1 MPFLSYAHVLELR
14 EQLEGTRARVICAG
28 SDEYAESIK
37 RWTDTCEKEAGAV
50 IKVTSTSEVSE
61 VIEFARK
68 HHIAFVV
75 EAGGHSTTGSSASH
89 GGIVISLSQMRKVL
103 TDPASKTVCV
113 QGGATWQDVN
123 SSTAPY
129 GLVVVGATSSHTGV
143 GPSTLGGGCSWLT
156 GRYGLI
162 TDNLLSVRMV
172 LADGSIVEASETT
185 SPDLFW
191 AIRGAGQAFGVV
203 TELVFRAFD
212 LKHNVFGGSLYFTPD
227 KLQNIVE
234 FANEFHRRMDE
245 NSGFMFGF
253 TAPTFM
259 KETAILAVPFY
270 NGTLEEATSFF
281 EPLLSIDTVLGQA
294 EMMSYAKLNAIVNV
308 EPYPEGRKNINGTN
322 VTLPLDINLM
332 HDVYRLFDKIMEKY
346 RRVGDSVL
354 MFELLPYTHVVEVPL
369 DAMACANRG
378 CYYNVGSIFCWQDPD
393 LDRIMQTEQ
402 QAIISKIRRNG
413 SRNDEENRVAA
424 YSNYAG

>member
-1 MPFLSYAHVLELR
+1 
-14 EQLEGTRARVICAG
+14 
-28 SDEYAESIK
+28 
-37 RWTDTCEKEAGAV
+37 
-50 IKVTSTSEVSE
+50 
-61 VIEFARK
+61 
-68 HHIAFVV
+68 
-75 EAGGHSTTGSSASH
+75 
-89 GGIVISLSQMRKVL
+89 MRKVL

-143 GPSTLGGGCSWLT
+143 GGSTLGGGCSWLT

-162 TDNLLSVRMV
+162 IDNLISVRIV

-203 TELVFRAFD
+203 TELVFRAYD
-212 LKHNVFGGSLYFTPD
+212 LKHPVFGGALYFTPD
-227 KLQNIVE
+227 KLRDIVQ

-245 NSGFMFGF
+245 NSGLVFGF
-253 TAPTFM
+253 TAPAFM
-259 KETAILAVPFY
+259 EETAVLAIPFY
-270 NGTLEEATSFF
+270 NGTREEAESFF
-281 EPLLSIDTVLGQA
+281 APLLSADPVLSQTD
-294 EMMSYAKLNAIVNV
+294 MMSYAKLNAIANV

-322 VTLPLDINLM
+322 ITLPLDIDFM
-332 HDVYRLFDKIMEKY
+332 HDVYNLFDRVMRKH

-354 MFELLPYTHVVEVPL
+354 MFELFPYTHVVEVPL
-369 DAMACANRG
+369 DATACANRG

-393 LDRIMQTEQ
+393 LDRIIQIEQ
-402 QAIISKIRRNG
+402 QAIISKIGRFG
-413 SRNDEENRVAA
+413 SREEDEQRVAA